1 MSAYKYKINSIQ
13 SCHYQLKSGI
23 TAHPYDIKILRQK
36 KCENQ
41 NVNLYKIHWVGWK
54 AKFDLWIPEKV
65 INSKVFFVDG
75 KGKIGE
81 RLVKKTDKK
90 EGDKKNVKK
99 AEKMPQ
105 KPKPKIQDMKPT
117 TKTANS
123 PAKTV
128 ALPQTDSPVS
138 TEKKEKPQF
147 ERTQVLSVVKID
159 KNTFSNLKR
168 KTENSGLSKNA
179 ISPKMPKKEVKKEE
193 NFIFDGANESSLP
206 GSPLK
211 LTNKK
216 SSSAG
221 KIITPDSEKIKAR
234 KNVQSVTINF
244 AAAAAGKKM
253 TDKTTITPIKIK
265 SLGPKNPLLVK
276 PSSGPIIDPFF
287 NFEIYPSRTYV
298 NNKNDDSKNNNLPTW
313 ISPNLLCLLSKKSD
327 SNIPKKY
334 QNSLAVILSLD
345 KSSTN
350 KNNCQLFIPQF
361 QKILTISIDFTTD
374 TNIDFKPIRPS
385 KSEQQVQTL
394 KNDDHRNKTGW
405 IVSVNKAH
413 EDVDAYTAV
422 VKINHGPVKIYQL
435 ADLALMMD
443 WKKICFEM

>member
-13 SCHYQLKSGI
+13 SCHYQLKTGTI
-23 TAHPYDIKILRQK
+23 AHPYDIKILQQK

-65 INSKVFFVDG
+65 INSKVFWVDG
-75 KGKIGE
+75 KGKVGE

-90 EGDKKNVKK
+90 EGDKKTVKK
-99 AEKMPQ
+99 AEKTPQ
-105 KPKPKIQDMKPT
+105 KPKPKIDKKPT
-117 TKTANS
+117 TKTANP

-128 ALPQTDSPVS
+128 ALPQTDSPS

-168 KTENSGLSKNA
+168 KTDISGPSKNA
-179 ISPKMPKKEVKKEE
+179 VVSPKMPKKEVKE

-211 LTNKK
+211 LTKK
-216 SSSAG
+216 SSSGG
-221 KIITPDSEKIKAR
+221 KVITPDSEKIKAR

-244 AAAAAGKKM
+244 AAAAAAKKM
-253 TDKTTITPIKIK
+253 TDKSITPIKIK

-298 NNKNDDSKNNNLPTW
+298 NNKNNDSSSKNSPPTW

-334 QNSLAVILSLD
+334 QNSLAIILSLD
-345 KSSTN
+345 KSSTNNN

-361 QKILTISIDFTTD
+361 QKILPISIDFNTD
-374 TNIDFKPIRPS
+374 TIDFKPIRPS
-385 KSEQQVQTL
+385 RSEQQVQTL

-422 VKINHGPVKIYQL
+422 VKINQGPVKIYQL
-435 ADLALMMD
+435 ADLALVMD